1 MRIKQQWGDKKPSKE
16 RPSDEGSAI
25 SLLKP
30 DPHTATEPL
39 SSQFDFIQA
48 SSNMGHNASQ
58 QNPSVLGVDIQPDGS
73 EDQKGHHPS
82 RVSSDGQK
90 GQLGTTT
97 EKLTSSI
104 IGQGNALV
112 DRIKKSLHIE
122 SLEDGTSSSGIYFS
136 KDAEEV
142 KVKDSVDE
150 FQDDE
155 NQKSFGDEEEE
166 ELHLEG
172 TNELQHSLEYSSE
185 EKFQILQQ
193 GHSARI
199 RAIREKQ
206 EILKS
211 EVMKITTGRIQSIF
225 SITKKHRQLQETQAE
240 QMKAIAV
247 EDYERAESLAMQCA
261 ALESELNILP
271 DMSLNTHFIMEE
283 LLKSALELQR
293 QEKITSEKMITE
305 TKRLHQ
311 EEGELAKKFK
321 NRLSEIEV
329 KDKEDLDRK
338 RLELEKEESHFKD
351 DLEKFK
357 VKESELEQKIAE
369 KTQDLEKKKSE
380 LELERE
386 KIQREIKEQEEK
398 LLKLRQT
405 EVELSESIAKEE
417 ENIAATTGE
426 YRSEVSAPDLER
438 QSNLAR
444 DAKIQEMKREVLTLE
459 EKRNQ
464 QLQQHTEHKE
474 RHEKLE
480 KEIEQLLE
488 TEEESHRQVPVE
500 VTWSI
505 QSPPSFHP
513 TPGLTQARL
522 QVKDH
527 EEKTTMTRT
536 DLVHGQKKVATLKKQ
551 LSDLE
556 GHIAE
561 LEQSKKLAVEG
572 KQFTEAKSLSEEI
585 KKLTGEGKQLQEQLE
600 DLTQKNHDTVVRLQQ
615 MHRESEKLKEAE
627 DDERSKWEE
636 QLREKLTSHFETL
649 YEDGENAIVKHNC
662 AAAAILQSELQTS
675 CLLLNHLCQKLNFG
689 LTNEVSDKVEE
700 VLRGVEA
707 CDPENQPDS
716 ASTSETVGAF
726 SSEIQLLQT
735 DLKEA
740 VKEEDFDTA
749 EDLQK
754 RITHFE
760 KANLET

>member
-1 MRIKQQWGDKKPSKE
+1 
-16 RPSDEGSAI
+16 
-25 SLLKP
+25 
-30 DPHTATEPL
+30 
-39 SSQFDFIQA
+39 
-48 SSNMGHNASQ
+48 MGHNASQ
-58 QNPSVLGVDIQPDGS
+58 QNPSVLGADIQPDGS

-155 NQKSFGDEEEE
+155 NQKSFGHEEEE

-193 GHSARI
+193 
-199 RAIREKQ
+199 
-206 EILKS
+206 
-211 EVMKITTGRIQSIF
+211 
-225 SITKKHRQLQETQAE
+225 
-240 QMKAIAV
+240 
-247 EDYERAESLAMQCA
+247 AESLAMQCA

-293 QEKITSEKMITE
+293 REKITSEKMITE

-311 EEGELAKKFK
+311 EEGQLAKKFK
-321 NRLSEIEV
+321 ICLSEIEA

-338 RLELEKEESHFKD
+338 RLELEKEESHFKE

-369 KTQDLEKKKSE
+369 KTQDLEKRKSE

-426 YRSEVSAPDLER
+426 YRSEVSALDLER

-480 KEIEQLLE
+480 KEIKQILE

-513 TPGLTQARL
+513 TPGLTQ
-522 QVKDH
+522 
-527 EEKTTMTRT
+527 
-536 DLVHGQKKVATLKKQ
+536 
-551 LSDLE
+551 
-556 GHIAE
+556 
-561 LEQSKKLAVEG
+561 
-572 KQFTEAKSLSEEI
+572 
-585 KKLTGEGKQLQEQLE
+585 
-600 DLTQKNHDTVVRLQQ
+600 
-615 MHRESEKLKEAE
+615 
-627 DDERSKWEE
+627 
-636 QLREKLTSHFETL
+636 
-649 YEDGENAIVKHNC
+649 
-662 AAAAILQSELQTS
+662 
-675 CLLLNHLCQKLNFG
+675 
-689 LTNEVSDKVEE
+689 
-700 VLRGVEA
+700 
-707 CDPENQPDS
+707 
-716 ASTSETVGAF
+716 
-726 SSEIQLLQT
+726 
-735 DLKEA
+735 
-740 VKEEDFDTA
+740 
-749 EDLQK
+749 
-754 RITHFE
+754 
-760 KANLET
+760 